1 MTRSVSTG
9 RDDKSLVIKLFLSP
23 SQKGIVCSSVFY
35 AENSEKIA
43 TQATVPCGHKPPIFP
58 RQRNDPKD
66 KNLLFLKNEYA
77 KTTPARQQLIEAC
90 PLAGCGES
98 GKPYQFYRKQ
108 W

>member
-1 MTRSVSTG
+1 MTRAVSID

-35 AENSEKIA
+35 VENSEKIA
-43 TQATVPCGHKPPIFP
+43 TQAIAACGHKPPIFP
-58 RQRNDPKD
+58 RERNDPKD
-66 KNLLFLKNEYA
+66 KNLLFFKNEYA

-98 GKPYQFYRKQ
+98 SKPDQLYG
-108 W
+108 